1 MKDYSYSYNI
11 LCKHKEESED
21 YFLFYEK
28 KDGKI
33 IVHLAGGS
41 VKEFTYSK
49 ETENI
54 ILERMELQVLKY
66 GESLINNYEID
77 AEELIE
83 RASPFVLLSSF
94 GSITMIDASLLFSI
108 LNYSVLSGCSL
119 LIGYGGIEYYYS
131 KYLKKDYVK
140 HKLFLDNKELIQSST
155 YRDLRPLVG
164 VNKKALKEARQNL
177 DEDQASI
184 NINTIRLF
192 KKKEINSIINYI
204 KDNKKIY
211 SFKRE

>member
-49 ETENI
+49 EAENI

-140 HKLFLDNKELIQSST
+140 HKLFLDNKELIQIG
-155 YRDLRPLVG
+155 RAHV
-164 VNKKALKEARQNL
+164 
-177 DEDQASI
+177 
-184 NINTIRLF
+184 
-192 KKKEINSIINYI
+192 
-204 KDNKKIY
+204 
-211 SFKRE
+211 